1 MPWAETAA
9 FDTGPQSM
17 GASSGRSRGTSVAVG
32 APRSSAHERWM
43 MTVSRRTIGATV
55 LAAAVLMT
63 PASPRGQGTAEVFTA
78 TAAVK
83 GAGGASAS
91 APVTVTVDRKMSQSE
106 ADPLVAAFK
115 AGGADALR
123 KKLVGVPPTGTVRIG
138 GGSETPTRLT
148 IERATGEGRLL
159 TIVADK
165 PLVFVGAG
173 VPGAKPKE
181 GYDFAVIDLQV
192 DAKGGGSGTIAPAAK
207 IKLNQDAFVVEDY
220 SGEVVRL
227 TAVKKT
233 K

>member
-1 MPWAETAA
+1 MTAT
-9 FDTGPQSM
+9 DKM
-17 GASSGRSRGTSVAVG
+17 
-32 APRSSAHERWM
+32 
-43 MTVSRRTIGATV
+43 IGATV
-55 LAAAVLMT
+55 LSAAVLLT
-63 PASPRGQGTAEVFTA
+63 PAYARAQGGAEVFTA

-83 GAGGASAS
+83 AAGGASAS

-106 ADPLVAAFK
+106 ADGLVAAFK

-138 GGSETPTRLT
+138 KGTDTPTRIT
-148 IERATGEGRLL
+148 IERATGDGRLL

-165 PLVFVGAG
+165 PLVFIGAG
-173 VPGAKPKE
+173 VAGAKPKE

-192 DAKGGGSGTIAPAAK
+192 DAKGNGSGTIAPAAK

-220 SGEVVRL
+220 GGEDVRL
-227 TAVKKT
+227 TAVEKT